1 MFFLLLGACSIE
13 AQNVVLNAEIDTF
26 QMLIGEQTTV
36 RLELSVDSG
45 WNVRM
50 PQPGKELVPG
60 IELLEKRSGFSTLN
74 NGRRNVYTDEYLIT
88 SFDSTLYTIPPFE
101 VFVNDSSYLSNE
113 LALAV
118 YSIPID
124 TANLQ
129 NICGPKGVMEVE
141 LTWEE
146 YRDSVYLGYLL
157 IFMSVVLVWV
167 IFRLVNNKPIIRI
180 IKIKPKQPSHMVALG
195 KIEEIKSDSSWR
207 TDGNAKEYY
216 TRLTDTL
223 REYMHD
229 RFGFNATEM
238 TTSEI
243 VASLQKVDKEGNL
256 NELKEIL
263 EVADLVKFAKL
274 HPSMNDNDRNLM
286 NAIEYVNTTK
296 NVEEEKMQPTEKRV
310 VNKRSVLEKRVLVI
324 SIVAI
329 VALLIA
335 VAVLLTTDL
344 YNLFS

>member
-1 MFFLLLGACSIE
+1 MFFLLLGACSVK

-274 HPSMNDNDRNLM
+274 HPSMNENDRNLM

>member
-60 IELLEKRSGFSTLN
+60 IELLEKRSAFSTLN

-274 HPSMNDNDRNLM
+274 HPSMNENDRNLM